1 MEKEILI
8 EGFIPDED
16 VVVAT
21 EETKH
26 YEGEMEEIIYE
37 NN

>member
-8 EGFIPDED
+8 EGFIPEED

-21 EETKH
+21 EETEH
-26 YEGEMEEIIYE
+26 YEGEMEVV
-37 NN
+37 